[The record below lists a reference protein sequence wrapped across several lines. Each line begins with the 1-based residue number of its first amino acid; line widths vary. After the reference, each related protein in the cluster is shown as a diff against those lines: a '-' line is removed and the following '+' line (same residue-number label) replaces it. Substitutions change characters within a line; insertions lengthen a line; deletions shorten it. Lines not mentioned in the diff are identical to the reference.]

1 MQGSVVGSK
10 EKCSS
15 KFEEA
20 KSDMNFCMS
29 LSVLNNT
36 QSKFTRLLWFEL
48 WVSGMRYTPKNV
60 MSLRKNLAFLNSF
73 KSKSIKNKIWYIK
86 LSEQKKSN

>member
-1 MQGSVVGSK
+1 MLEPVERKGLVLQGSVVGSK

-36 QSKFTRLLWFEL
+36 QSKFTRLLSVPV
-48 WVSGMRYTPKNV
+48 VSV
-60 MSLRKNLAFLNSF
+60 LVE
-73 KSKSIKNKIWYIK
+73 I
-86 LSEQKKSN
+86 

>member
-1 MQGSVVGSK
+1 MLEPVERKGLFLQGSVVGSK

-36 QSKFTRLLWFEL
+36 QSKFTRLLSVPVVGVLVE
-48 WVSGMRYTPKNV
+48 
-60 MSLRKNLAFLNSF
+60 
-73 KSKSIKNKIWYIK
+73 I
-86 LSEQKKSN
+86 